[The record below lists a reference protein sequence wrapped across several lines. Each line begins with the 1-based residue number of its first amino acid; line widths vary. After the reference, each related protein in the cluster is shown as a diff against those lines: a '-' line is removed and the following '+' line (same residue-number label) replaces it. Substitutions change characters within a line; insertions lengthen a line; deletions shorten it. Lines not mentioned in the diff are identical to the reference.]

1 MKRLVSILSILVL
14 VLSCTER
21 EFGDLGRA
29 DNQPEDK
36 PIVLDF
42 GVVLPEMQAVTKSFA
57 SNAITDLHAYVFDES
72 GYLVE
77 HTPCAVVS
85 ESGFGISSIES
96 EKTTFKMTVTQTSSP
111 RYIHFV
117 ANCPVEVTSN
127 TAYTE
132 YDLIG
137 AMEVSGTQDAYW
149 QRIEF
154 PKGIMEPRYDTDEDT
169 AHRLTCIPLIRN
181 FAKIT
186 LKVSDKISDFT
197 ILGYQVIRIP
207 DKGSVAPFNV
217 NNINANGGFAKYASY
232 DSSIP
237 GYVSSIDYNDLVGNQ
252 KFVGISPDDATFDY
266 SITDA
271 DLTSAE
277 SKYVYER
284 NVIKEKYNE
293 PWIIVKGQFGSGAE
307 RYFKLIL
314 MNEKGEYY
322 NILRN
327 IEYEMTIEK
336 VTQLDGYGTL
346 EEALAGSPNNGNISY
361 LTETKNLLNISD
373 GTRRLFV
380 SEVEKTIVGNEPVYI
395 YYKYMSSGETV
406 NNKDNVISSN
416 STVAAGDVISSWA
429 WETDNIPAN
438 STNYPG
444 YAKLKIVPI
453 EEVSATQKKQVITIS
468 DGNLSREITLWLQS
482 PFDLEVQCTPSEVLR
497 KIGESVEVKLTLDS
511 DLRESMFPLVFTIE
525 AENLSIYPDA
535 TKPNNKMPVVSGKN
549 ITIVPSKTAATAV
562 FQYEK
567 TITWDEYYNGGTR
580 KTEFSCYFKTN
591 KVESASKIYVYNS
604 YFGRNKYCEF
614 TNYGEAPLTLTIGSS
629 TITSASG
636 LNLDRWTTSREIDI
650 YTAANKYTTSSG
662 TVTMTENDGIT
673 SGTVKIENV
682 VMTDVI
688 YFRYSVRSW
697 GSTTYYYASKTVEDL
712 LKGSQSLTFDTTEL

>member
-21 EFGDLGRA
+21 EFGDLGRE

-36 PIVLDF
+36 PIELDF
-42 GVVLPEMQAVTKSFA
+42 GVALPEMQAVTKSFE

-77 HTPCAVVS
+77 HTPCAA
-85 ESGFGISSIES
+85 ENGFGFSSIEA
-96 EKTTFKMTVTQTSSP
+96 EKTVFKMTVTQTSSP

-117 ANCPVEVTSN
+117 ANCPVEVNSN

-154 PKGIMEPRYDTDEDT
+154 PKGIMEPRYDTGGDT

-217 NNINANGGFAKYASY
+217 NNIDANGGFAKYASY

-237 GYVSSIDYNDLVGNQ
+237 GYVSSIDYNELVGTQ
-252 KFVGISPDDATFDY
+252 KFVGISPDDANFDY
-266 SITDA
+266 SIPDE
-271 DLTSAE
+271 DLKSTG

-284 NVIKEKYNE
+284 NVIKEKNNE
-293 PWIIVKGQFGSGAE
+293 PWVIVKGQFSSGAK

-346 EEALAGSPNNGNISY
+346 GEALAGSPNNGNISY

-416 STVAAGDVISSWA
+416 STVAAGDVIRSCS
-429 WETDNIPAN
+429 WETDNIPA
-438 STNYPG
+438 NYPG
-444 YAKLKIVPI
+444 YAKLKIVPNN
-453 EEVSATQKKQVITIS
+453 VSDAQKKQVITIS

-482 PFDLEVQCTPSEVLR
+482 PFDLEVQCTTPEVLY
-497 KIGESVEVKLTLDS
+497 KIGESVGVKLKLDS
-511 DLRESMFPLVFTIE
+511 DLRESIFPLVFTIE
-525 AENLSIYPDA
+525 AENLSIYPDV
-535 TKPNNKMPVVSGKN
+535 TKPNNRMPVVSGKN

-567 TITWDEYYNGGTR
+567 TITWDEYHNEDGTR
-580 KTEFSCYFKTN
+580 NTEFFCYFKTN
-591 KVESASKIYVYNS
+591 KALSASKIYVYNS
-604 YFGRNKYCEF
+604 YFGLKNCEF
-614 TNYGEAPLTLTIGSS
+614 TNPPISLTIDSK
-629 TITSASG
+629 TITSANGTG
-636 LNLDRWTTSREIDI
+636 LSKDSSRDTYI
-650 YTAANKYTTSSG
+650 YTDNKYTTPYGPVKMRTGGIYSG
-662 TVTMTENDGIT
+662 SVT
-673 SGTVKIENV
+673 IENLEK
-682 VMTDVI
+682 TDVI
-688 YFRYSVRSW
+688 YFRYTRS
-697 GSTTYYYASKTVEDL
+697 GTYYYASKTVEELFEGD
-712 LKGSQSLTFDTTEL
+712 QSLSFSTTKL

>member
-21 EFGDLGRA
+21 EFGDLGRT
-29 DNQPEDK
+29 DNQPDDK
-36 PIVLDF
+36 PIELDF
-42 GVVLPEMQAVTKSFA
+42 GVVLPEMQAVTKSFD

-77 HTPCAVVS
+77 HTPCAAVS

-96 EKTTFKMTVTQTSSP
+96 EKTTFRMTVTQTSSP

-117 ANCPVEVTSN
+117 ANCPIEVNSN

-154 PKGIMEPRYDTDEDT
+154 PKGIMEPRYDTGGDT

-217 NNINANGGFAKYASY
+217 NNIDANGGFAKYASY

-237 GYVSSIDYNDLVGNQ
+237 GYVSSVNYNELVGTQ
-252 KFVGISPDDATFDY
+252 KFVGISPDDAKFDY
-266 SITDA
+266 SIIDA
-271 DLTSAE
+271 DLTSTE

-293 PWIIVKGQFGSGAE
+293 PWIIVKGQFGSDAV

-327 IEYEMTIEK
+327 IEYEMTIVK
-336 VTQLDGYGTL
+336 VTQLDGYSTL
-346 EEALAGSPNNGNISY
+346 DEALAGSPNNGNISY

-416 STVAAGDVISSWA
+416 STVAAGDVIYSCA

-438 STNYPG
+438 SANYPG
-444 YAKLKIVPI
+444 YAKLKIVPN
-453 EEVSATQKKQVITIS
+453 EVSATQKKQVITIS

-535 TKPNNKMPVVSGKN
+535 TKQNNKMPVVSGKN
-549 ITIVPSKTAATAV
+549 ITIVPSKTADTPV

-614 TNYGEAPLTLTIGSS
+614 TNYGEAPITLTIDSK
-629 TITSASG
+629 TITKASG
-636 LNLDRWTTSREIDI
+636 SGLDDSREVSI
-650 YTAANKYTTSSG
+650 YYTDANKYKTSSG
-662 TVTMTENDGIT
+662 TVKMTEDGIS
-673 SGTVKIENV
+673 SGSAVTIEDVKK
-682 VMTDVI
+682 TDVI
-688 YFRYSVRSW
+688 YFRYSVTSGGW
-697 GSTTYYYASKTVEDL
+697 WPTTTYYYASKTVEDL
-712 LKGSQSLTFDTTEL
+712 LKGNQSLTFGTTEL